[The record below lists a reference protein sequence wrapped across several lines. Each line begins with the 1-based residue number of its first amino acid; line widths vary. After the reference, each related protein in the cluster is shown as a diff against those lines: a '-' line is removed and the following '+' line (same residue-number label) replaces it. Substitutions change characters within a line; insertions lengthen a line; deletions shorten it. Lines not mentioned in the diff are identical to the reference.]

1 MAKKIEQQLRDELSD
16 NLALLAQ
23 LSDDVSVRKPTRVKA
38 TKLPKYVGGVTESQG
53 NSMYKAELAS
63 SATALGRT
71 FKQQNAMS
79 ASLDLAREIR
89 ATVGSSKQ
97 LQLWVDASVQVA
109 IHLVVECAQRSSAL
123 LSAGKNIARG
133 LNAYKDEVVKGSI
146 VKGLEAWNNTSGGGV
161 EYDGKIFNYLYPIN
175 LAWLKSLDAQVIDII
190 SQKDDME
197 KYVANAE
204 AQRAVVNYMASHS
217 VPADVLLP
225 LEISNASGSSP
236 VDKVE
241 NALLRDPGKN
251 IEASYNFYKKA
262 VDASYDMDR
271 SLRTGEVESNIKSAV
286 RLLKELGRS
295 MGEAGIS
302 SSVASQFNREFT
314 RIAKELSRLN
324 LDKASAQDGITLA
337 LLDLCD
343 LTRTSPSVL
352 KHASS
357 AVGGLQS
364 STNFVSLLGD
374 APSASV
380 LDAQDLMK
388 VSSLNSLIISNPIVA
403 QLKNRLIQIFLSL
416 DEAYNGLAPM
426 SLFAPATGSAPTSIA
441 SKRLVINEDFKDAV
455 NNAIIDVVNTASTQ
469 INSTL
474 TGNAIQLAKVG
485 FANALGNMLQ
495 ANVTDA
501 QIAQFLGQADQAG
514 ALASLQSGRTG
525 TRGGGPSASPSAIAI
540 SGQMFREIANSNV
553 PKLSTRLVSGRSVEQ
568 EALDAITRANNAFP
582 RKVRGTDLR
591 KAKSVVLNLTK
602 YASNYL
608 NSMSAQARSAGIKI
622 DTRANPLMSTG
633 AQVGVGVGTLVGDH
647 AVSALMNRFIQPEC
661 GSVMAHVSDALPSL
675 ATAGYGAMK
684 IRQGDSSLGIPLVS
698 GAVAHLALRYAFKH
712 PALRFSENPV
722 LKALQ
727 YPTNYVASLAG
738 DLSMGASS
746 VSPAD
751 AQAHSE
757 DIAEYVEGLVKT
769 NCEESLVHITAQL
782 WESGLQCQGQAD
794 GSIKIA
800 VGEAKSGNPWEV
812 ATCLGTDKLEM
823 MGLEGEEL
831 TKALDTFRNGVKS
844 AIGGHS
850 AFEAPTMIVPVEEAP
865 AVQSV
870 DGFILEPGYNMDVY
884 SGEDQVN
891 YLTPAPIVTSQSGFA
906 QLEEAINRAT
916 LLSPTD
922 KLAEGIDDLQDV
934 AVIRVD
940 PQVARD
946 AESVGMG
953 VSLGQSRQNP
963 ATELLAIEVEGAN
976 GLMPVAP
983 MRQQSVP
990 QGSLNYAKIGHSPV
1004 TDVSPRG
1011 LFNRGVFTP
1020 SFGRQ

>member
-97 LQLWVDASVQVA
+97 LQPWVDASVQVA

-123 LSAGKNIARG
+123 LSAGTDINVG
-133 LNAYKDEVVKGSI
+133 LKAYKAEVVKGSI
-146 VKGLEAWNNTSGGGV
+146 VKGIDAWNNVTGKDYSGQ
-161 EYDGKIFNYLYPIN
+161 IFNYLYPIN
-175 LAWLKSLDAQVIDII
+175 IAWLKSLDAQVIDII
-190 SQKDDME
+190 SQKTDME

-217 VPADVLLP
+217 VPANVLLP
-225 LEISNASGSSP
+225 LEISNASGAG
-236 VDKVE
+236 VAKVQ
-241 NALLRDPGKN
+241 NALKRDPGKN

-343 LTRTSPSVL
+343 LTSISPSVL
-352 KHASS
+352 SNAGTAVASLQGS
-357 AVGGLQS
+357 A
-364 STNFVSLLGD
+364 NFVSLLGD

-380 LDAQDLMK
+380 LDAQDLMR
-388 VSSLNSLIISNPIVA
+388 VSKLDSLIISNPIVA

-416 DEAYNGLAPM
+416 DEAYSGLAPM
-426 SLFAPATGSAPTSIA
+426 SLFRPASGTAPTAIA

-455 NNAIIDVVNTASTQ
+455 NKAIIDVVNTADTQ
-469 INSTL
+469 INNVLS
-474 TGNAIQLAKVG
+474 GDAQQLAKVG
-485 FANALGNMLQ
+485 FASALGNMLQ
-495 ANVTDA
+495 ANVLPT
-501 QIAQFLGQADQAG
+501 QIQQFLGASDQAG
-514 ALASLQSGRTG
+514 ALIALQSGRTG
-525 TRGGGPSASPSAIAI
+525 TRGGGSTGTPSAIAI

-568 EALDAITRANNAFP
+568 EALDAITRANNLLTP
-582 RKVRGTDLR
+582 KVRGADLR

-800 VGEAKSGNPWEV
+800 VGEARSGNPWEV

-831 TKALDTFRNGVKS
+831 TKALDAFRNGVKS

-865 AVQSV
+865 AVDPV
-870 DGFILEPGYNMDVY
+870 NGFILEPGYNMDVY

-891 YLTPAPIVTSQSGFA
+891 YLTPAPMVTSQSGFA